1 MQLDGLARRQHD
13 VLSRDQAREGGLS
26 DKAIRCRLRTGKWR
40 RIHPGVYLTHS
51 GEISWL
57 SRASAA
63 ILHSGRGATLT
74 LTVAAYLW
82 GLRDRPPPMITLTV
96 PYERSVVRMPGTRV
110 RRRRREVPGVT
121 VRRLPVTTVPV
132 TVLDLSDE
140 PGCTA
145 AEAVA
150 LAALASQGQQTT
162 AADLLEELGR
172 RRRHRH
178 RQVLRLA
185 LGDINEGIESVAEHH
200 YVQRVERA
208 HGLPV
213 FARQTSRPTAA
224 GELRRDFE
232 SLEFGIVVE
241 IDGRTWHGG
250 VAFTADR
257 RGRQGD
263 PAGRVAGRHG
273 GGLRAGRR
281 PHPHPVAPWLAW
293 STHSL
298 LTDLPRRPTRHEAPN
313 RADTGHHLVCRIV
326 ALPGATIRHTTPGL
340 STGVRTAGRGWH
352 RHDPR

>member
-1 MQLDGLARRQHD
+1 MQLDGLARRQHG

-26 DKAIRCRLRTGKWR
+26 DKAIRCRLRTGRWR

-74 LTVAAYLW
+74 LTAAAYLW

-257 RGRQGD
+257 RRDRLTAGD
-263 PAGRVAGRHG
+263 GKVT
-273 GGLRAGRR
+273 LRAGWLDVTEAACELAVDLTRTLWRR
-281 PHPHPVAPWLAW
+281 GWCGRPTPCSPTCPVARLG
-293 STHSL
+293 T
-298 LTDLPRRPTRHEAPN
+298 RPQ
-313 RADTGHHLVCRIV
+313 TGQ
-326 ALPGATIRHTTPGL
+326 TPGIT
-340 STGVRTAGRGWH
+340 SCAGS
-352 RHDPR
+352 